1 MPEKLYRIGEAATL
15 LDLKTYVLRFW
26 ESEFP
31 QLQPV
36 RTAKGQRLYTEETI
50 ALLRR
55 IRYLLHEKGMP
66 PPAPLTQPRRTG
78 IRTSH
83 GAWIRNCG
91 GFAASCWK
99 NNTRGGVCP
108 HGAVPQSCRKRPS
121 LSAARPSP
129 GHATPED
136 ICHDPLSLPA
146 FRRFLATG

>member
-55 IRYLLHEKGMP
+55 IRYLLHEKGMTIDGARRVLEEGE
-66 PPAPLTQPRRTG
+66 PAPTRPAHTAAAHRDPDFTRRMDQELRRPRRPP
-78 IRTSH
+78 
-83 GAWIRNCG
+83 
-91 GFAASCWK
+91 F
-99 NNTRGGVCP
+99 
-108 HGAVPQSCRKRPS
+108 
-121 LSAARPSP
+121 
-129 GHATPED
+129 EE
-136 ICHDPLSLPA
+136 
-146 FRRFLATG
+146 